1 MHIKTFTFNPLQEN
15 TYVIYDDKKNGF
27 VVDPGCYEN
36 WEQEELKDFIK
47 TQDIQLK
54 AAVNT
59 HGHVDHV
66 LGNYFVCSEW
76 NIPLYGF
83 EKDEATLRSV
93 SAYASSYGFH
103 SYQEKTFDH
112 YLTLDK
118 PFVVGDMSF
127 DIRFVPGHAP
137 GHIALINTDK
147 KVCISGDV
155 LFKQS
160 IGRPDLPGGH
170 LPTLLQSIREQ
181 LFTLA
186 EDTIVYPG
194 HGPTTTIGYEKKYNP
209 FLQ

>member
-15 TYVIYDDKKNGF
+15 TYVIYDDKKYGF

-103 SYQEKTFDH
+103 SYQEKL
-112 YLTLDK
+112 LT
-118 PFVVGDMSF
+118 
-127 DIRFVPGHAP
+127 I
-137 GHIALINTDK
+137 T
-147 KVCISGDV
+147 
-155 LFKQS
+155 
-160 IGRPDLPGGH
+160 
-170 LPTLLQSIREQ
+170 
-181 LFTLA
+181 
-186 EDTIVYPG
+186 
-194 HGPTTTIGYEKKYNP
+194 
-209 FLQ
+209 